1 MKYYEKFREEVEKQ
15 KAKNWLGSN
24 LWIATQ
30 KLFERWITYMDNNA
44 NTGILSQ
51 KMNQFLQEEIGRLY
65 SLAKGDLK
73 IMESQYINMQYGN
86 EFDKSIYNLLDMRSR
101 NDKQ

>member
-1 MKYYEKFREEVEKQ
+1 MKYYDEFKKEIEIQ
-15 KAKNWLGSN
+15 KARNWLGSN

-30 KLFERWITYMDNNA
+30 KLFERWITYIDNNA

-65 SLAKGDLK
+65 RLAKGDLK

-86 EFDKSIYNLLDMRSR
+86 EFDKSIYNLLDMRNRSGE
-101 NDKQ
+101 Q